1 MHNYFDKSRDG
12 INDFRRKFND
22 RVKAFFLIIYLMYMY
37 DNLG

>member
-22 RVKAFFLIIYLMYMY
+22 RVKAFFNHIFNVYVR
-37 DNLG
+37 